1 MSDLL
6 GDSKPPAPCAMT
18 SKEAQSSTATLD
30 GTTNVTYLRSQPARV
45 VGNTGE
51 DTIGV
56 CIRAQH
62 ATEVEIS
69 DLHPPVLVN
78 QQVWRLQIPVQNWRV
93 VVVQL

>member
-1 MSDLL
+1 MRSHARLPDYQEEL
-6 GDSKPPAPCAMT
+6 
-18 SKEAQSSTATLD
+18 
-30 GTTNVTYLRSQPARV
+30 VYLRSQPARV